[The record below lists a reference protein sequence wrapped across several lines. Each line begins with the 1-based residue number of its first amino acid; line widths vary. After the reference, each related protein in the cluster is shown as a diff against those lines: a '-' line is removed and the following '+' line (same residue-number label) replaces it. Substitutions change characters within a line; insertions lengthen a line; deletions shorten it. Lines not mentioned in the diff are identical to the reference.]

1 VPELLSD
8 HTTMRLGGP
17 AERFEVAETT
27 DEVLDLVKSAD
38 AAGEPVLVMGGG
50 SNLVIADEGWGGLV
64 VDVASSGLRID
75 GTRVT
80 VDAGVHWDD
89 VVQQTLAAGLAG
101 LESLSGIPGSTGGTP
116 VQNVGAYGTLT
127 SDVLTELTLYDRHTG
142 SLEQW
147 GAERC
152 AFGPHRQSLFKRSDR
167 YVVLDVTYE
176 LAASTQ
182 SRPIGYADLANQ
194 LGVEKGTSAPVQ
206 QVRDAVLEL
215 RAQRGMLLDDA
226 DHDTWSVGSFFLNPV
241 VATVP
246 EAARECPQFPDAN
259 GTKLSAGWLVDN
271 AGFHRGYGG
280 DRDRGTVSL
289 STKHALAIT
298 NRGGA
303 TTAEVMAFA
312 AHIRAGVEDAFGIR
326 LQPEC
331 DLVNCSF

>member
-182 SRPIGYADLANQ
+182 SRPIGYADLAKQ
-194 LGVEKGTSAPVQ
+194 LGVEKGISAPAQ

-226 DHDTWSVGSFFLNPV
+226 DHDTWSVGSFFVNPFV
-241 VATVP
+241 EPDQVP
-246 EAARECPQFPDAN
+246 EGCPSWVVDQRI
-259 GTKLSAGWLVDN
+259 KLSAAWLIEQ
-271 AGFHRGYGG
+271 AGFARGFGL
-280 DRDRGTVSL
+280 DRGAGRVAV
-289 STKHALAIT
+289 STKHTLALT

-303 TTAEVMAFA
+303 TTAELLDLA
-312 AHIRAGVEDAFGIR
+312 AEIRAGVQAAFGVALR
-326 LQPEC
+326 PEAH
-331 DLVNCSF
+331 LAGVTF